1 MTLQEI
7 QDLITQID
15 AATQP
20 ASVTNIMVARV
31 LQWLLT
37 HLSEIEEIDVHTLD
51 EEALRIQDTSENEY
65 PMPGNTMQ
73 VLDIDAFNSLQR
85 LQDNVLYVVTQAVP
99 TQADPQIGEATL

>member
-37 HLSEIEEIDVHTLD
+37 HLSSIEEIDVHALD
-51 EEALRIQDTSENEY
+51 DEALRIQDTSDDEY

-73 VLDIDAFNSLQR
+73 VLDIDEFNALTR
-85 LQDNVLYVVTQAVP
+85 LQDGVLYVVTQ
-99 TQADPQIGEATL
+99 TIQQNQASDNSLSI

>member
-37 HLSEIEEIDVHTLD
+37 HLSNIEEIDVHELED
-51 EEALRIQDTSENEY
+51 EALRIQDTSDNEY

-73 VLDIDAFNSLQR
+73 VLTIDEFNNLQR
-85 LQDNVLYVVTQAVP
+85 LQDGVLYVVTQAEP
-99 TQADPQIGEATL
+99 TNQIDDHSLSI

>member
-37 HLSEIEEIDVHTLD
+37 HLSNIEEIDVHALD
-51 EEALRIQDTSENEY
+51 DEALRIQDTSDDEY

-73 VLDIDAFNSLQR
+73 VLDIDEFNALTR
-85 LQDNVLYVVTQAVP
+85 LQDGVLYVVTQ
-99 TQADPQIGEATL
+99 TIQQNQASDNSLSI

>member
-37 HLSEIEEIDVHTLD
+37 HLSNIEEIDVHALED
-51 EEALRIQDTSENEY
+51 EALRIQDTSDDEY

-73 VLDIDAFNSLQR
+73 VLDIDEFNALTR
-85 LQDNVLYVVTQAVP
+85 LQDGVLYVVTQ
-99 TQADPQIGEATL
+99 TIQQNQASDNSLSI

>member
-37 HLSEIEEIDVHTLD
+37 HLSNIEEIDVHALED
-51 EEALRIQDTSENEY
+51 EVLRIQDTSDDEY

-73 VLDIDAFNSLQR
+73 VLDIDEFNALTR
-85 LQDNVLYVVTQAVP
+85 LQDGVLYVVTQ
-99 TQADPQIGEATL
+99 TIQQNQASDNSLSI